1 MNPLL
6 LLALL
11 GGAAYFVA
19 SSAPAKPKEPTDC
32 ERAESMFALE
42 MQRLN
47 AAIATKTWTAISNSL
62 TAYGELVKWAAKA
75 CPEFVP
81 PALPYIPRLPNPGE
95 KTEGGYIDPAKAK
108 AKCAELKKIYDA
120 RVELLQYA
128 LSHLDPGD
136 PVKAAKDFVA
146 HSNELTTINE
156 KIAGCGHYGRPTF
169 AQAMKIPGLPQPD
182 FKAYPETGLP
192 AAGNADLIKAKC
204 AELFEAFDARAQLL
218 KYSLKNLDS
227 QDMVKAARDYVLQS
241 SELAGINERMRDCG
255 GAYGIISFAEAV
267 RIPGMIQPDFGAYPE
282 TGLPGMPSAVR
293 RELSPLYQVDKLTS
307 SVTQKV

>member
-19 SSAPAKPKEPTDC
+19 SSSAPAKPKEPTDC

-47 AAIATKTWTAISNSL
+47 VAIATKTWTAISNSL
-62 TAYGELVKWAAKA
+62 AAYGELVKWAAKA
-75 CPEFVP
+75 CPQFVP

-95 KTEGGYIDPAKAK
+95 KTEGGYIDPNKAP
-108 AKCAELKKIYDA
+108 AGGYT
-120 RVELLQYA
+120 
-128 LSHLDPGD
+128 DP
-136 PVKAAKDFVA
+136 
-146 HSNELTTINE
+146 
-156 KIAGCGHYGRPTF
+156 
-169 AQAMKIPGLPQPD
+169 
-182 FKAYPETGLP
+182 
-192 AAGNADLIKAKC
+192 IKAKC
-204 AELFEAFDARAQLL
+204 AELFKTFDARAQLL

-227 QDMVKAARDYVLQS
+227 QDMVKAAKDYVMQS
-241 SELAGINERMRDCG
+241 SELAGINERMKDCG

-267 RIPGMIQPDFGAYPE
+267 QIPGMIQPDFKAYPE

-293 RELSPLYQVDKLTS
+293 RGLSPLYQADNLTS
-307 SVTQKV
+307 SLTRKV